1 MFTRSLY
8 QTRDMIE
15 QHRLLDEVADLVD
28 AGVLRSTM
36 TANLGHINAENLK
49 NGACG
54 RRERPRNWQDSAHRL
69 LRDDI

>member
-28 AGVLRSTM
+28 AGVLGSTM

-49 NGACG
+49 KGDAVVESG
-54 RRERPRNWQDSAHRL
+54 RVIGKTVL
-69 LRDDI
+69 TGF